1 MGEQLIQEFNPLVC
15 GQRLFII
22 QPPKFLYDIA
32 NNPKTSE
39 NTKQIVTQF
48 IHDITLGE

>member
-15 GQRLFII
+15 GQKLLII

-39 NTKQIVTQF
+39 NTKQIVIQF